1 ALIYR
6 RLIHRTEP
14 NRPHISS
21 DIKYFKQ
28 RWRQKQTSAPKS
40 LLARRQVL
48 LRIFP
53 TSATPRLRFV
63 PSAAPSERLCSSG
76 KGGSRV
82 SNIDPQPLFTQNM
95 NLLVKDLG
103 SPIK

>member
-1 ALIYR
+1 
-6 RLIHRTEP
+6 
-14 NRPHISS
+14 
-21 DIKYFKQ
+21 
-28 RWRQKQTSAPKS
+28 
-40 LLARRQVL
+40 
-48 LRIFP
+48 
-53 TSATPRLRFV
+53 
-63 PSAAPSERLCSSG
+63 SSG